1 MKIKKITLYNI
12 GPYVDLNIF
21 NFDLQ
26 KDRNIVL
33 IGGKNGAGKTTFF
46 KSIKTCLY
54 GCRVWGFDAPSKE
67 YFSIIGNLV
76 NFKTLYDNTACA
88 YIEVELIFDD
98 GKQVNSYVLHREWRK
113 NRSSLSEFFNIRKNG
128 TLILVQEEDDFV
140 NYLLSIIPPD
150 MFNFYFFDGES
161 IAEFFLGANGNKN
174 FKNAFLKLYGLD
186 TLSVM
191 IDNFA
196 RNIKKSNSKADAF
209 NDYTSIKKINEEEQN
224 KYSILCAELEELKN
238 KIELYQIKIKS
249 LQSAYSKDGG
259 ISLSEWKEIN
269 AQLSKEENI
278 RENLN
283 RWFKEIANHYLPF
296 LILEKN
302 LKQLLSE
309 LSEAE
314 DYEKTKY
321 IIDLLTSNQAVS
333 KTRLLLESKNITSLQ
348 AEELI
353 TSFVKL
359 LEVKKPRVLFDF
371 SSNQIERIIA
381 QIYEKLDFDK
391 MLIINN
397 LSQLSKSLRIT
408 KNLRESLS
416 FSSVEGYSDFLD
428 TKEGYE
434 KKNTELTIETERK
447 QYEIEHQK
455 TVCENAT
462 RNYKKARENYEL
474 VLKSNSVNDLSER
487 AAAAYTILLEKLISR
502 QAKILQDE
510 FIICFNAIIN
520 KDNFIDGIVID
531 GNINVIPYKNIKITR
546 NQVDNY
552 RKANTTFLELFHN
565 PSFIIEMNK
574 LDFGTVDYIILP
586 APITVPFSQG
596 ERQVYIMSLYLAL
609 LKTSHKDIPFFIDTP
624 FARIDSKHRANIV
637 NEFFKGISNQL
648 FILSTDE
655 EIVGDYESMMSDKI
669 SDRFLLSISNYGATK
684 ILKDTYFED

>member
-12 GPYVDLNIF
+12 GPYVDLNTFDF
-21 NFDLQ
+21 NLK

-54 GCRVWGFDAPSKE
+54 GCRVWGFDAPGKD
-67 YFSIIGNLV
+67 YFSIVGNLV

-113 NRSSLSEFFNIRKNG
+113 NRSSLSEFFNIKKNDN
-128 TLILVQEEDDFV
+128 LILAQEEDDFV

-161 IAEFFLGANGNKN
+161 IADFFLGTNGNKN

-186 TLSVM
+186 TLSIM

-196 RNIKKSNSKADAF
+196 RNLKKSNSKNSAF
-209 NDYTSIKKINEEEQN
+209 NEYIFIKKTMEQEQS
-224 KYSILCAELEELKN
+224 KYLELCAELEELKN

-249 LQSAYSKDGG
+249 LQSEYSKDGG

-269 AQLSKEENI
+269 IQLSKEENT

-296 LILEKN
+296 LILENN
-302 LKQLLSE
+302 LKKLLTE
-309 LSEAE
+309 LSDAG
-314 DYEKTKY
+314 DYEKTQY
-321 IIDLLTSNQAVS
+321 IIDLLESNQVVN
-333 KTRLLLESKNITSLQ
+333 KTKLLLESRNVTSLQ

-381 QIYEKLDFDK
+381 QIYEKLDFDQK
-391 MLIINN
+391 LITDG
-397 LSQLSKSLRIT
+397 LSKLSKSLRAT
-408 KNLRESLS
+408 KKLRDTLS
-416 FSSVEGYSDFLD
+416 ASSVEGYSEFLD
-428 TKEGYE
+428 TKEAYE
-434 KKNTELTIETERK
+434 KKIAELTIETERK
-447 QYEIEHQK
+447 LHEVETQK
-455 TVCENAT
+455 AICENVV
-462 RNYKKARENYEL
+462 RDYKKARENYEI
-474 VLKSNSVNDLSER
+474 VLKNNSVNDLSER
-487 AAAAYTILLEKLISR
+487 AAAAYTILIDKLINR

-510 FIICFNAIIN
+510 FMICFNAIIN

-531 GNINVIPYKNIKITR
+531 GNINVIPYKNIKLTR
-546 NQVDNY
+546 SQIDNY
-552 RKANTTFLELFHN
+552 RKANATFLELFHN

-574 LDFGTVDYIILP
+574 LDFGTVDYVILP
-586 APITVPFSQG
+586 TPISAPFSQG

-624 FARIDSKHRANIV
+624 FARIDSKHRASIV

-648 FILSTDE
+648 FVLSTDE
-655 EIVGDYESMMSDKI
+655 EIVGDYESMMSDKV
-669 SDRFLLSISNYGATK
+669 SDRFLLSISNYGVTK
-684 ILKDTYFED
+684 IMKDTYFED